1 MCIRELEQQ
10 FTFMSHIYSITFIL
24 YILTTHYKHTLLITD
39 TERCSDVSMTFY
51 KKCNITKR
59 PEVLRCQSNCYF

>member
-24 YILTTHYKHTLLITD
+24 YILTTHYKHTLIIRHRKMF
-39 TERCSDVSMTFY
+39 RCKHDFLQKM
-51 KKCNITKR
+51 
-59 PEVLRCQSNCYF
+59 